1 MAKLDQEF
9 HFLLGPGF
17 SSTSPYSNRNSDS
30 KVIEIL
36 AIMQSSGVNGPRA
49 LDSYVKPNIENSYFY
64 MPLHNSNRHKC
75 QQKPL

>member
-1 MAKLDQEF
+1 MEKLDQEF

-36 AIMQSSGVNGPRA
+36 AIMQSSGVNDPRA
-49 LDSYVKPNIENSYFY
+49 LD
-64 MPLHNSNRHKC
+64 LH
-75 QQKPL
+75 LM